1 MDLYEALKAGTS
13 ADELL
18 AAFYKD
24 LDAANER
31 IAAEEAA
38 EKAAAKK
45 QKEYEE
51 RLSIARADVA
61 EFLTYYFDALFEDD
75 DEISLSEEEI
85 EDLLIELEK
94 SAKSILAFVKVFDT
108 DNNKAEATALK
119 QEKKEKPSIK
129 VKYSTNDDDIIKE
142 FLKNLK

>member
-51 RLSIARADVA
+51 RLSIARADAA
-61 EFLTYYFDALFEDD
+61 EFLTYYFDTLFEDD
-75 DEISLSEEEI
+75 DETNLSEEEI
-85 EDLLIELEK
+85 EDLLIELEE
-94 SAKSILAFVKVFDT
+94 SAKSILTFIKMFDT
-108 DNNKAEATALK
+108 GNGETTTSK
-119 QEKKEKPSIK
+119 QEKKEKPFIK
-129 VKYSTNDDDIIKE
+129 IKYSTNENNIIKE

>member
-51 RLSIARADVA
+51 RLSIARADAA
-61 EFLTYYFDALFEDD
+61 EFLTYYFDTLFEDD
-75 DEISLSEEEI
+75 DEISLSEKEI
-85 EDLLIELEK
+85 EDLLIELEE
-94 SAKSILAFVKVFDT
+94 SAKNILAFIKVFDT
-108 DNNKAEATALK
+108 GDDKVKAAAPK

-129 VKYSTNDDDIIKE
+129 VKYSTDDDIIKE